1 MWHVTRALRHRHS
14 PQRWRRSCRVFVR
27 GRRECREVNIDARG
41 QRIVTVGVVDTVPLF
56 RDGLATLIERTPW
69 ARMVGHSASQQ
80 GCLVM
85 IDQLHPDVVLLVS
98 ELAPHSQFIHTLTT
112 GGDAPRVVVVV
123 SDPDRSP
130 RYVTGALAAGAYGA
144 VARNADPHRYADA
157 IRSVW
162 HSHRYLDPSLRAM
175 VASVEHAGANAGERG
190 SHPLRMPLSRREF
203 QVMQLIAEGME
214 NAAIAKVLFLSVE
227 TVRTHVK
234 SILRKLSARDRTHA
248 VTIAFRSGLLQ
259 LTPLPPAET
268 NPEENPVHAGS
279 PPAS

>member
-1 MWHVTRALRHRHS
+1 MS
-14 PQRWRRSCRVFVR
+14 
-27 GRRECREVNIDARG
+27 IDARG
-41 QRIVTVGVVDTVPLF
+41 QRLVTVGVVDTVPLF

-69 ARMVGHSASQQ
+69 ARMVAHSASQQ

-85 IDQLHPDVVLLVS
+85 IDQLHPDVVLLAS
-98 ELAPHSQFIHTLTT
+98 DLAPHCQFIHTLTT

-123 SDPDRSP
+123 TDPDRNP
-130 RYVTGALAAGAYGA
+130 RYVAGAIAAGAYGA
-144 VARNADPHRYADA
+144 LARNADPHRFADA

-162 HSHRYLDPSLRAM
+162 HSHRYLDPALRAM
-175 VASVEHAGANAGERG
+175 VATAEQSGATTGERG
-190 SHPLRMPLSRREF
+190 AHPLRMPLSRREF

-234 SILRKLSARDRTHA
+234 SILRKLGARDRTHA

-259 LTPLPPAET
+259 LTPLPPAEAKS
-268 NPEENPVHAGS
+268 EENPVAAGS

>member
-1 MWHVTRALRHRHS
+1 MS
-14 PQRWRRSCRVFVR
+14 
-27 GRRECREVNIDARG
+27 IDARG
-41 QRIVTVGVVDTVPLF
+41 QRLVTVGVVDTVPLF

-69 ARMVGHSASQQ
+69 ARMVAHSASQQ

-85 IDQLHPDVVLLVS
+85 IDQLHPDVVLLAS
-98 ELAPHSQFIHTLTT
+98 ELAPQCQFIHTLTT

-123 SDPDRSP
+123 SDPDRNP
-130 RYVTGALAAGAYGA
+130 RYVAGAMAAGAYGA
-144 VARNADPHRYADA
+144 VARNADPHRFADA

-162 HSHRYLDPSLRAM
+162 HSHRYLDPALRAL
-175 VASVEHAGANAGERG
+175 VSSAEQSGAAVGDRG
-190 SHPLRMPLSRREF
+190 AQALRMPLSRREF

-259 LTPLPPAET
+259 LTPLPPTET
-268 NPEENPVHAGS
+268 KSENNPVPAGS
-279 PPAS
+279 KPAS

>member
-1 MWHVTRALRHRHS
+1 MS
-14 PQRWRRSCRVFVR
+14 
-27 GRRECREVNIDARG
+27 IDARG
-41 QRIVTVGVVDTVPLF
+41 QRMVTVGVADTEPLF

-69 ARMVGHSASQQ
+69 ARMVAHSASQQ

-85 IDQLHPDVVLLVS
+85 IDQLHPDVVLLTS
-98 ELAPHSQFIHTLTT
+98 ELAPQCQFIHTLTT

-123 SDPDRSP
+123 SAHDRNS
-130 RYVTGALAAGAYGA
+130 RYVAGTMAAGAYGA
-144 VARNADPHRYADA
+144 VARNADPHRFADA

-162 HSHRYLDPSLRAM
+162 HSHRYLDPTLRAM
-175 VASVEHAGANAGERG
+175 AGSVEQSSASAGNRG
-190 SHPLRMPLSRREF
+190 TQPLRIPLSRREF

-259 LTPLPPAET
+259 LTPLPPTET
-268 NPEENPVHAGS
+268 TSEENPVAAGS
-279 PPAS
+279 SPAS

>member
-1 MWHVTRALRHRHS
+1 MS
-14 PQRWRRSCRVFVR
+14 
-27 GRRECREVNIDARG
+27 IDARG
-41 QRIVTVGVVDTVPLF
+41 QRVVTVGVVDTVPLF

-69 ARMVGHSASQQ
+69 ARMVAHSASQQ

-85 IDQLHPDVVLLVS
+85 IDQLHPDVVLLAS
-98 ELAPHSQFIHTLTT
+98 GLAPHCQFIHTLTT

-123 SDPDRSP
+123 GDADRNP
-130 RYVTGALAAGAYGA
+130 RYVAGAMAAGAYGA
-144 VARNADPHRYADA
+144 VTRNADPHRFADA

-162 HSHRYLDPSLRAM
+162 HSHRYLDPALRSM
-175 VASVEHAGANAGERG
+175 VTTAEPSAAAGERG
-190 SHPLRMPLSRREF
+190 THPLRTPLSRREF

-259 LTPLPPAET
+259 LTPVPPTET
-268 NPEENPVHAGS
+268 NSENPIPAGS
-279 PPAS
+279 PPAAS